1 MAVVIQNNN
10 VVNANVRNI
19 FAYLNKQFKNYG
31 WDECEEDIRMGFTS
45 LQNELFNANKA
56 LLLLKDQYKNNQ
68 KMCCAINNYLK
79 SLTKE
84 NKNIRVN

>member
-1 MAVVIQNNN
+1 MAVMIQNNN

-45 LQNELFNANKA
+45 LQNELFNATKT
-56 LLLLKDQYKNNQ
+56 LLMLKEQNKNNQ
-68 KMCCAINNYLK
+68 KICCAVNNYLK
-79 SLTKE
+79 MLAKE
-84 NKNIRVN
+84 SNNIRIN